1 MKNKERLLRRI
12 EEGKKDGANFV
23 KIMDMS
29 HEEVIDALEW
39 LPSVYKYAVDP
50 IGGYPMIR
58 WFEKKEK

>member
-12 EEGKKDGANFV
+12 EEDKKNN
-23 KIMDMS
+23 KNSIRIMDMS

-50 IGGYPMIR
+50 VSGYPIIR
-58 WFEKKEK
+58 WLKKEDK